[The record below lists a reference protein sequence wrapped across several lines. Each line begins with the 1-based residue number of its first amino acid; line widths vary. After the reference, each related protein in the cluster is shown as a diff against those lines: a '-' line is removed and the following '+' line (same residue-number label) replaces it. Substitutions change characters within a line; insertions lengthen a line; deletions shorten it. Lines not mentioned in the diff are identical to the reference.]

1 MFYKITEGFFNS
13 FDNTK
18 IYFNFAGK
26 GTTIICCD
34 GIACDM
40 YAWKYI
46 FERFVKDYKVVR
58 WNYRGHGRSEKPVDF
73 NNLKIEDLVEDLN
86 LLMEHLKIKNAILL
100 GHSMGTQVILEFWHR
115 HPEKVIA
122 LVPICG
128 SYEYPLRTFHNS
140 DILERFVPVLA
151 QIYESHQELFRTI
164 WYQILPTKFSFWL
177 SVLVE
182 INHALVKFE
191 DFMPYLEHLARMDLR
206 LFFTM
211 LQNANKHSARDYLRN
226 IDVPVLI
233 FGGEKDK
240 FTPLW
245 LSRQMNNMIPTSE
258 LQILP
263 LGTHTSPIEHPDL
276 ICLRLEKFFKEKIES
291 SNTHRRGRKKM
302 TKPKKTENTM
312 KEDSGIPESPEA
324 KNS

>member
-1 MFYKITEGFFNS
+1 MFYKLMEGYFNS
-13 FDNTK
+13 FDQTR
-18 IYFNFAGK
+18 IYYNFAGR
-26 GTTIICCD
+26 GTAIICCD

-46 FERFVKDYKVVR
+46 FERFVNNYRVVR
-58 WNYRGHGRSEKPVDF
+58 WNYRGHGRSDKPSDF
-73 NNLKIEDLVEDLN
+73 NNLKIEDLVEDLKY
-86 LLMEHLKIKNAILL
+86 LMEDLKIKKAILL

-115 HPEKVIA
+115 YPDKVVA

-140 DILERFVPVLA
+140 NLLEKFIPFIAEV
-151 QIYESHQELFRTI
+151 YENHQELFRTI
-164 WYQILPTKFSFWL
+164 WYRVLPTRFSFWL

-182 INHALVKFE
+182 INYALVKFE
-191 DFMPYLEHLARMDLR
+191 DFMPYLEHLAKMDLR

-211 LQNANKHSARDYLRN
+211 LQNANRHSARDYLGK

-245 LSRQMNNMIPTSE
+245 LSKQMHNMIPTSE
-258 LQILP
+258 LQVLP

-276 ICLRLEKFFKEKIES
+276 ICLRLEKFFKEKVS
-291 SNTHRRGRKKM
+291 TFRRGRKKG
-302 TKPKKTENTM
+302 TDVKKAANKMSSEG
-312 KEDSGIPESPEA
+312 E
-324 KNS
+324 

>member
-1 MFYKITEGFFNS
+1 MLYKLTEGYFNS
-13 FDNTK
+13 FDQTR
-18 IYFNFAGK
+18 IYYNFAGR
-26 GTTIICCD
+26 GTAIICCD

-46 FERFVKDYKVVR
+46 FERFVNDYRVIR
-58 WNYRGHGRSEKPVDF
+58 WNYRGHGRSDKPSDF
-73 NNLKIEDLVEDLN
+73 NNLKIEDLVEDLRC
-86 LLMEHLKIKNAILL
+86 LMEDLKIKKAILL
-100 GHSMGTQVILEFWHR
+100 GHSMGTQVILEFWQR
-115 HPEKVIA
+115 YPNKVTA

-140 DILERFVPVLA
+140 NILEKFIPFIAKV
-151 QIYESHQELFRTI
+151 YENHQDLFRTI
-164 WYQILPTKFSFWL
+164 WYQILPTRFSFWL

-191 DFMPYLEHLARMDLR
+191 DFMPYLEHLAKMDLR

-211 LQNANKHSARDYLRN
+211 LQNANRHSARDYLRE

-245 LSRQMNNMIPTSE
+245 LSKQMHNMIPTSE

-276 ICLRLEKFFKEKIES
+276 ICLRLEKFLREKVYVS
-291 SNTHRRGRKKM
+291 SSFRGGRKKGRDV
-302 TKPKKTENTM
+302 KKVEN
-312 KEDSGIPESPEA
+312 KVSSEADKSEDGT
-324 KNS
+324 ND

>member
-1 MFYKITEGFFNS
+1 MYYRLTEGYFNS

-18 IYFNFAGK
+18 IYYNYAGK
-26 GTTIICCD
+26 GTPIICCD

-46 FERFVKDYKVVR
+46 FEYFVKDYKIIR
-58 WNYRGHGRSEKPVDF
+58 WNYRGHGRSEKPSDF
-73 NNLKIEDLVEDLN
+73 TYLRIEDLVEDLRY
-86 LLMEHLKIKNAILL
+86 LMDNLKIKKAILL

-115 HPEKVIA
+115 YPERVIA

-128 SYEYPLRTFHNS
+128 SFEHPLRTFHNS
-140 DILERFVPVLA
+140 DILEKFVPFLA
-151 QIYESHQELFRTI
+151 RIYERHEELFRTI

-182 INHALVKFE
+182 INYALVKIE
-191 DFMPYLEHLARMDLR
+191 DFMPYLEHLAKMDLK

-211 LQNANKHSARDYLRN
+211 LQNANKHSARGYLKDIN
-226 IDVPVLI
+226 VPVLI

-245 LSRQMNNMIPTSE
+245 LSKQMHNMIPTSE

-276 ICLRLEKFFKEKIES
+276 ICLRLEKFLKEKVKGA
-291 SNTHRRGRKKM
+291 RRLGTGRKK
-302 TKPKKTENTM
+302 KGGKSLLVDGPSSGD
-312 KEDSGIPESPEA
+312 KEPVV
-324 KNS
+324 